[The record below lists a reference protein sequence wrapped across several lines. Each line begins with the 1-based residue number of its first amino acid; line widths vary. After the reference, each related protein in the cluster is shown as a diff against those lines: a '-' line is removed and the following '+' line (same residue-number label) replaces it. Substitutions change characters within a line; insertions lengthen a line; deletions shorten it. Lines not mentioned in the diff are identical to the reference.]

1 MINRRIY
8 HSNIY
13 IKTTGSIHRNIQ
25 YPSYYSKYTKT
36 TLKIWQSKVP
46 LSNFKWTNPIKI
58 QWHFKKTYKK
68 VLFSVKISVAVKKYE
83 INLEALFLSCCIQSW
98 RVQLTHRQTV
108 MAAWDWLIVL
118 CVQCCYGDRAVLSAS
133 LQYTLFI
140 FLAIVSLSYV

>member
-1 MINRRIY
+1 MSKLLAQYIEIY
-8 HSNIY
+8 NILHIIPNTQKQPLKSDSLKSHLAISNVP
-13 IKTTGSIHRNIQ
+13 TQ
-25 YPSYYSKYTKT
+25 
-36 TLKIWQSKVP
+36 LKFSGILRKH
-46 LSNFKWTNPIKI
+46 I
-58 QWHFKKTYKK
+58 KK